1 MSRFLGSVTLLGVV
15 AIVGLGSGYS
25 IRPISGQAEKRP
37 TDGRVSVLEFGAVG
51 DGKTDDRAAI
61 QAALDAGEEIHFPDV
76 RVFYRVEGSLQI
88 GGSNKFGAKRL
99 IGHRPCR
106 GGGAFKGKPPL
117 IQGDGSAPLL
127 IAAGSTQQNRAI
139 EMTGL
144 SASNPTASVLELRSG
159 IDALVEN
166 CWFTS
171 QKNQDATVNLRES
184 YGVTIRE
191 STIGCS
197 GGGFAVTA
205 YQQCNALRIQQC
217 RLGGGDLGGAA
228 HIEQSANVQLENNIV
243 ELGVYGLV
251 VASGIRLDQPKSG
264 HVQGAGA
271 CHSLRVIGNYFE
283 NVQHPLVIATAM
295 NLENQPGQAVFGAVI
310 ESNHMSQ
317 RSFDFP
323 LLTIGRLRAA
333 SIHGNSFWRK
343 SDGRSPAIY
352 ATYTRG
358 GNPAY
363 PAGCVIEANHLTNG
377 SGPFLLGEDI
387 RIKGE
392 TLSQILQAENR
403 VVAPHP

>member
-1 MSRFLGSVTLLGVV
+1 MSRFLGSLALIGVV

-25 IRPISGQAEKRP
+25 IRPIRGQAEKRL
-37 TDGRVSVLEFGAVG
+37 TDGRVSVLDFGAVG

-76 RVFYRVEGSLQI
+76 RAFYHVEGALQI
-88 GGSNKFGAKRL
+88 GGQNKFGAKRL

-117 IQGDGSAPLL
+117 MQGDGSAPLL
-127 IAAGSTQQNRAI
+127 LAVGSTNQNRAI
-139 EMTGL
+139 ELTGL
-144 SASNPTASVLELRSG
+144 SASNPAAPVLELRSG
-159 IDALVEN
+159 IDAIVDN
-166 CWFTS
+166 CWFSS
-171 QKNQDATVNLRES
+171 QRNQDATVKLRES

-191 STIGCS
+191 STINCS

-228 HIEQSANVQLENNIV
+228 HVEQSANVQLANNIV

-251 VASGIRLDQPKSG
+251 VSSGIRLDQPESG
-264 HVQGAGA
+264 HVEGAGV
-271 CHSLRVIGNYFE
+271 CHALRVTGNYFE

-295 NLENQPGQAVFGAVI
+295 NIENHPGQAVFGAVI

-333 SIHGNSFWRK
+333 TIQGNSFWRK
-343 SDGRSPAIY
+343 SDSKAPAIY

-358 GNPAY
+358 ATPAY

-377 SGPFLLGEDI
+377 SGAFFLGEDV
-387 RIKGE
+387 RLKGE
-392 TLSQILQAENR
+392 TLSQILQTENR
-403 VVAPHP
+403 VAAPHP